1 MDLYFFHH
9 DEYERLYNCSLY
21 NIDQIPLE
29 KRQHKILGI
38 FLFSLST
45 LCEILY
51 IPCMFS
57 IWNRM
62 ANSHCYKIMFYI
74 GVIDMA
80 TILSVGHITA
90 YFGYFGFVYCSSPTF
105 NYFAGAYGQFC
116 WISESIMELALALN
130 RFVELLSSELAAKL
144 FNGKMII
151 VWLII
156 SIIYGLTHIFWMKTV
171 VFSGIYFGYFFNP
184 HVGYIDGNNEIFL
197 QVVIISL
204 FNAVAASIYVFMQYI
219 HVNEMLIIIA
229 HIFWLNAHGIPPV
242 IYLTLN
248 KTIQRDCFRMLKKII
263 QKTFDHPLQSNAIH
277 PT

>member
-105 NYFAGAYGQFC
+105 NYFAGAYGQCC
-116 WISESIMELALALN
+116 WIIESIMELALALN
-130 RFVELLSSELAAKL
+130 RLVELLSSELATKL
-144 FNGKMII
+144 FNGRN
-151 VWLII
+151 
-156 SIIYGLTHIFWMKTV
+156 LTEKFPDRELK
-171 VFSGIYFGYFFNP
+171 
-184 HVGYIDGNNEIFL
+184 FL
-197 QVVIISL
+197 
-204 FNAVAASIYVFMQYI
+204 
-219 HVNEMLIIIA
+219 
-229 HIFWLNAHGIPPV
+229 
-242 IYLTLN
+242 
-248 KTIQRDCFRMLKKII
+248 K
-263 QKTFDHPLQSNAIH
+263 
-277 PT
+277 